1 MRSRTR
7 LVAGLAF
14 AIAIGIAYPYL
25 ELAWKC
31 RGGATNSEACTWGRA
46 YFSLSRWVE
55 PFIVAPIAFLL
66 ITLTARLVVRRGFDE
81 TRR

>member
-7 LVAGLAF
+7 LVAGVAF
-14 AIAIGIAYPYL
+14 AAAVGIAYPYF

-31 RGGATNSEACTWGRA
+31 RGGAVDSEACTWGRA

-55 PFIVAPIAFLL
+55 PLIVAPIALLL
-66 ITLTARLVVRRGFDE
+66 ITLVARLAGGRRGG
-81 TRR
+81 RS